1 MVKSEYPLGR
11 LYGGNTDITQ
21 YRSLSIMF
29 AGGGIVSTT
38 ADRLKF
44 MKALAQHE
52 ILKEETFEK
61 MKDWA

>member
-1 MVKSEYPLGR
+1 
-11 LYGGNTDITQ
+11 
-21 YRSLSIMF
+21 MF